1 MLDAPTDQGYT
12 IYSRSG
18 CCNCDKA
25 KKKVEEAKR
34 PLLYINCDDELI
46 EDREGCLTNLK
57 LYAGKTITQFPV
69 IFFDGEFIGSWKELP
84 LHLNSNP
91 DFLSF

>member
-1 MLDAPTDQGYT
+1 MIDQPIDKGYT

-34 PLLYINCDDELI
+34 PLLYINCDEELI
-46 EDREGCLTNLK
+46 EDRQSCLTNLK
-57 LYAGKTITQFPV
+57 LYAGKDITQFPV
-69 IFFDGEFIGSWKELP
+69 IFYNGECIGSWKDLS
-84 LHLNSNP
+84 LHLECN
-91 DFLSF
+91 

>member
-25 KKKVEEAKR
+25 KKKIEEGKR

-46 EDREGCLTNLK
+46 EDRESCLTNLK

-69 IFFDGEFIGSWKELP
+69 IFFDGEFIGSWKDLN
-84 LHLNSNP
+84 LHLECN
-91 DFLSF
+91 

>member
-25 KKKVEEAKR
+25 KKKIEEAKR

-46 EDREGCLTNLK
+46 EDRESCLTNLK
-57 LYAGKTITQFPV
+57 LYAGKQITQFPV
-69 IFFDGEFIGSWKELP
+69 IFFDGEFIGSWKELS
-84 LHLNSNP
+84 LHLECNP
-91 DFLSF
+91 TFENF

>member
-1 MLDAPTDQGYT
+1 MLEAPTEQGYT

-25 KKKVEEAKR
+25 KKKIQDALR

-46 EDREGCLTNLK
+46 EDRESCLTNLK

-69 IFFDGEFIGSWKELP
+69 IFFDGEYIGSWKDLS
-84 LHLNSNP
+84 LHLECN
-91 DFLSF
+91 

>member
-25 KKKVEEAKR
+25 KKKIKDAGR
-34 PLLYINCDDELI
+34 SLLYIDCDEELI
-46 EDREGCLTNLK
+46 EDRESCLTNLK

-69 IFFDGEFIGSWKELP
+69 IFFDGEYIGSWKDLS
-84 LHLNSNP
+84 LHLECN
-91 DFLSF
+91 